1 MGERERSTTRDA
13 LPQGQRY
20 LAASQRPLHI
30 LVFLAPVLIAY
41 ELGAMLYLTG
51 PDGQPKTI
59 AAWGMLARVF
69 EAFGVVGLHLPAV
82 LLVTVLLIW
91 HVLQRDRWTLHLPV
105 LAGMAMESFV
115 WTIPLTILAMLLAG
129 EHAATAAPAAAQ
141 VQQGSESLLSLP
153 WQARLTISAGAGL
166 YEELLFRM
174 IVIAAAHAVLVDVV
188 RLPDRIGGLVAVVVS
203 AAAFALYHRVPLAGS
218 PQAVGVLA
226 FYFLAGLYFGTL
238 YLLRGF
244 GIVVAVHMLYD
255 ILALVVIAPQG
266 SPPPA

>member
-1 MGERERSTTRDA
+1 
-13 LPQGQRY
+13 
-20 LAASQRPLHI
+20 
-30 LVFLAPVLIAY
+30 
-41 ELGAMLYLTG
+41 
-51 PDGQPKTI
+51 
-59 AAWGMLARVF
+59 MLARVF
-69 EAFGVVGLHLPAV
+69 EAFGVVGLHLPAI

-105 LAGMAMESFV
+105 LGGMAMEAFV

-129 EHAATAAPAAAQ
+129 EQGAAPAAVQAQ
-141 VQQGSESLLSLP
+141 PTGGGLLSLP

-188 RLPDRIGGLVAVVVS
+188 RLPEWLGGLLAVVIS

-218 PQAVGVLA
+218 PGAVGVVA
-226 FYFLAGLYFGTL
+226 FYFGAGLYFGTL

-255 ILALVVIAPQG
+255 ILALVVIAPSG
-266 SPPPA
+266 SPANP